1 MSVIITYTCPA
12 CGHTTDVLPG
22 VLACGG
28 CDAPL
33 PVATADG
40 ETFNDTRPPDW
51 AAEYFNDCRSLL
63 GIGDDWHLWLRF
75 VANPRAD
82 ADGDDAGEAMDMDN
96 DADGICCQE
105 PRYLKATIRV
115 KRGLSQQRTRSV
127 IMHELFHVA
136 FAPLVLASER
146 TRDLIPDRLRIHAYQ
161 LHADAEEQV
170 IERLTRALQRGVKPP
185 PPEEPTP

>member
-1 MSVIITYTCPA
+1 VSVIITYTCPE
-12 CGHTTDVLPG
+12 CSHTTDVLPG

-51 AAEYFNDCRSLL
+51 ADEYFNDCRSLL
-63 GIGDDWHLWLRF
+63 GIDDAWDLWLLF

-82 ADGDDAGEAMDMDN
+82 EDVDADN
-96 DADGICCQE
+96 DADGVCRME

-115 KRGLSQQRTRSV
+115 RRGLSQQRTRSV

-136 FAPLVLASER
+136 LAPLVLAAER

-161 LHADAEEQV
+161 LHVDAEEQV

-185 PPEEPTP
+185 PPEEPPP

>member
-1 MSVIITYTCPA
+1 VSIITYTCPE
-12 CGHTTDVLPG
+12 CSHTTDVLPG

-28 CDAPL
+28 CDALL
-33 PVATADG
+33 PVTTADG
-40 ETFNDTRPPDW
+40 ENFNDTRPPDW

-63 GIGDDWHLWLRF
+63 GIDDAWDLWLLF

-82 ADGDDAGEAMDMDN
+82 ADGDGDEDTDADN

-105 PRYLKATIRV
+105 SRYLKATIRV

-127 IMHELFHVA
+127 IMHELLHVA
-136 FAPLVLASER
+136 FAPLVLAAER

-161 LHADAEEQV
+161 LHIDAEEQV

-185 PPEEPTP
+185 PPEEKTP